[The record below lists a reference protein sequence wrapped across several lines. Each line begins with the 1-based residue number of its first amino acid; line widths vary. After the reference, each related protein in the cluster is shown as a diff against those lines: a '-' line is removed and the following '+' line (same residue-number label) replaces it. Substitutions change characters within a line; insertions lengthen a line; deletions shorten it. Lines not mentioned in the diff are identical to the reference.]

1 MSELSPVV
9 TGLSLGCHGGGNTSL
24 PRDVRAKGW
33 CFTLNN
39 WSEEEYKAILSYC
52 QSESVCQFVIGKE
65 VGEQGTPHLQ
75 GYLRGKN
82 VIRLTSLKNINN
94 RWHLEVA
101 KGSPE
106 DNLKYC
112 CKGSDFVSGGF
123 EKKLALRE
131 RIKQRILYRDYSEV
145 MWKPWQ
151 QQVLDIVS
159 KEPDSRTVN
168 WFWEET
174 GGVGKSFLCKYL
186 KLTQPCLIADGK
198 KDNVLHQLCKMLDEE
213 IEPKI
218 VILDIPRHGKDYMN
232 YGLIEQIKDGCIYS
246 GKYEGGDCI
255 IDNVHIIIFANFEP
269 DESKFSEDRWNIVH
283 I

>member
-9 TGLSLGCHGGGNTSL
+9 TPLSQGCHGGGNTIP
-24 PRDVRAKGW
+24 PRDVRSKGW

-39 WSEEEYKAILSYC
+39 WTEEEYKAILSHC
-52 QSESVCQFVIGKE
+52 HSESVCQYIIGKE

-82 VIRLTSLKNINN
+82 VIRLSTLKKINN

-101 KGSPE
+101 KGAPE

-112 CKGSDFVSGGF
+112 SKGGDFVSGGF
-123 EKKLALRE
+123 ESKLALRDV
-131 RIKQRILYRDYSEV
+131 IKQRILYRDYSNV

-151 QQVLDIVS
+151 QQVLDILS

-198 KDNVLHQLCKMLDEE
+198 KDNVLHQLCKMLDDGL
-213 IEPKI
+213 EPKI

-255 IDNVHIIIFANFEP
+255 IDNVHVIIFANFAP
-269 DESKFSEDRWNIVH
+269 DESKFSEDRWNIVNV
-283 I
+283 